1 VKENLVIFICRW
13 FLNTFALW
21 FLISI
26 FGQVGFSA
34 DAGTYFLARFIFAIV
49 NSILRPI
56 LTILSIPVILLS
68 YGLFTVVVNGV
79 ILWISM
85 KIAPNVSMSL
95 WNSVRRRWCKT
106 HATPMQPGV
115 RLHGCRRKPDMA

>member
-1 VKENLVIFICRW
+1 MKENLVIFICRW

-34 DAGTYFLARFIFAIV
+34 DAGPYFLAGFIFSIV

-56 LTILSIPVILLS
+56 LTILSIPAILLS
-68 YGLFTVVVNGV
+68 YGLFTLVVNGV

-95 WNSVRRRWCKT
+95 WNSIVAGAVISLINYAISNYVYKDL
-106 HATPMQPGV
+106 GKE
-115 RLHGCRRKPDMA
+115 LE

>member
-1 VKENLVIFICRW
+1 MKENLVIFICRW

-34 DAGTYFLARFIFAIV
+34 DAGTYFLARFIFSIV

-56 LTILSIPVILLS
+56 LTILSIPAILLS
-68 YGLFTVVVNGV
+68 YGLFTLVVNGV

-95 WNSVRRRWCKT
+95 WNSIVAGAVLSLINYAISNYIYKDL
-106 HATPMQPGV
+106 GKE
-115 RLHGCRRKPDMA
+115 LG

>member
-1 VKENLVIFICRW
+1 VKENLVIFIYRW

-26 FGQVGFSA
+26 FGKVGFSA
-34 DAGTYFLARFIFAIV
+34 DAGTYFLAGFIFSIV

-56 LTILSIPVILLS
+56 LTILSIPAILLS
-68 YGLFTVVVNGV
+68 YGLFTLVVNGV

-95 WNSVRRRWCKT
+95 WNSIVAGAVLSLINYAISNYIYKDL
-106 HATPMQPGV
+106 GKE
-115 RLHGCRRKPDMA
+115 LE

>member
-1 VKENLVIFICRW
+1 MKENLVIFICRW

-34 DAGTYFLARFIFAIV
+34 DVGTYFLAGFIFSIV

-56 LTILSIPVILLS
+56 LTILSIPAILLS
-68 YGLFTVVVNGV
+68 YGLFTLVVNGV
-79 ILWISM
+79 ILWVSM

-95 WNSVRRRWCKT
+95 WNSVVAGAVLSLINYAISNYVYKDL
-106 HATPMQPGV
+106 GKE
-115 RLHGCRRKPDMA
+115 LG